1 MGDLKDFQ
9 PKRTQLKKLLPLLKI
24 IWIRII
30 WEPIPLVTFT
40 PIKSWRVMP
49 GWMYNGSI
57 KINKKNVQHST
68 ITHNFLRFDHPK
80 KHRNK
85 KSSLLKTKKPK
96 KKKKKKKKS

>member
-1 MGDLKDFQ
+1 
-9 PKRTQLKKLLPLLKI
+9 
-24 IWIRII
+24 
-30 WEPIPLVTFT
+30 
-40 PIKSWRVMP
+40 MP

-85 KSSLLKTKKPK
+85 KSSLSRTKNK
-96 KKKKKKKKS
+96 KKKKILRIFADMILIHALKM

>member
-1 MGDLKDFQ
+1 
-9 PKRTQLKKLLPLLKI
+9 
-24 IWIRII
+24 
-30 WEPIPLVTFT
+30 
-40 PIKSWRVMP
+40 MP

-85 KSSLLKTKKPK
+85 KILRIFADMILIHALKMIRANILI
-96 KKKKKKKKS
+96 